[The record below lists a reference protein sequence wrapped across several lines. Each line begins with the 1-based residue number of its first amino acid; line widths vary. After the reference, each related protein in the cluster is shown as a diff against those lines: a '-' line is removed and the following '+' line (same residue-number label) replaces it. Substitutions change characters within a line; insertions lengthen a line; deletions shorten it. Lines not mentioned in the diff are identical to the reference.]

1 MGYLLVMTLLGL
13 IPALIANNKG
23 RSFFGWYV
31 YGVLLFIIALV
42 HALIVKEKK
51 KCEFCAEL
59 IKAEAK
65 VCRYCSKE
73 CSNSFSKEP

>member
-1 MGYLLVMTLLGL
+1 VGYLLVMTLLGL

-42 HALIVKEKK
+42 HALIIKEKK

-73 CSNSFSKEP
+73 LL

>member
-42 HALIVKEKK
+42 HALIIKEKK

-73 CSNSFSKEP
+73 LL

>member
-1 MGYLLVMTLLGL
+1 MTLLGL

-42 HALIVKEKK
+42 HALIIKEKK

-73 CSNSFSKEP
+73 LL